1 MSTWIKR
8 SLQIFISLILLVIV
22 IFLGLAFYVN
32 IHKKTLLVSITKELN
47 KNLNG
52 SLTVGSMEPTFLQGF
67 PGVSISLKN
76 VEIKDSLW
84 KVHHHSLLTAKDL
97 DVAVNTMALLRGTI
111 DIRKVSINDASIYLY
126 TDSNGY
132 SNSSIL
138 KKKPA
143 PVSKEK
149 RTSPA
154 EISLFELNNVRFIL
168 DNRKGNKLF
177 LFAIQDF
184 SGKVDYPS
192 SGWKAAVN
200 LNVLVRSLAFNTK
213 NGSFAKDKFIKGKMD
228 VGYDKETGVIE
239 VKPAKLAIGDDP
251 FIIGATFNI
260 AKDPTEFTIN
270 IEARNILWRNASA
283 LLAHNISLSLNMFNM
298 DRPIAAKCIIKG
310 DMGGGGDPSIFV
322 NASIKNNRLSFP
334 GGVVDN
340 CSFAGVY
347 TNNFINGKGFT
358 DDNSAIKLYRFSASY
373 KDIPFTIDT
382 AFLRNM
388 NTPLVMGTFNAK
400 FDVSRFNNI
409 LGNDLLKFTR
419 GTATLQL
426 HYQAEIAKLQL
437 IKPKITGIIS
447 VKNSDVSYVPRNVNF
462 KNTSVTLD
470 FRGADLLIKDIRLES
485 GRSVVFMEG
494 SIKNF
499 MNVYYTDPEKAVIS
513 WKMRSPDLYLGEFI
527 GFLGLRKDRK
537 VMKSKNKSS
546 SFADQ
551 FNTMLE
557 KGEAEI
563 NIRVDKVHYNRF
575 FGTDAKA
582 DIFLTREGLSLKNVS
597 MKNAGGSISMN
608 GNIGQTDKLSKFN
621 LNAVVSNTSI
631 RDFFYAFDNFGL
643 KSLTY
648 KNLRGQLSA
657 KAKVT
662 GNITDQGKVISHSID
677 GTLSFELKNGALDD
691 FESFKSVGKFA
702 FPFRDLNHI
711 TLNDLKG
718 NFILNGEKI
727 TIDPMQISSSV
738 LNMDIAG
745 VYSLGKGT
753 NILLDIPLRNPKK
766 DADIADKQEVND
778 RRMKG
783 IVVHVQAIDG
793 DNGKIKFKL
802 LRNKDKFLG
811 L

>member
-8 SLQIFISLILLVIV
+8 SLQIFISLIVLIIV
-22 IFLGLAFYVN
+22 VFIGLALYVN
-32 IHKKTLLVSITKELN
+32 IHKKALLVSITKELN

-126 TDSNGY
+126 TDSSGY
-132 SNSSIL
+132 SNTSIL
-138 KKKPA
+138 KKKAA

-149 RTSPA
+149 STSPA
-154 EISLFELNNVRFIL
+154 EISRFELNNVRFIL

-177 LFAIQDF
+177 LFAIQNF

-192 SGWKAAVN
+192 SGWKAEVS
-200 LNVLVRSLAFNTK
+200 LNTLVRSLAFNTK
-213 NGSFAKDKFIKGKMD
+213 NGSFIKDKFVQGKMN
-228 VGYDKETGVIE
+228 VGYDHQTGVIE
-239 VKPAKLAIGDDP
+239 VQPATLNIGDDP
-251 FIIGATFNI
+251 FIIGAAFNI

-270 IEARNILWRNASA
+270 VEARHILWRNASA
-283 LLAHNISLSLNMFNM
+283 LLAHNISLSLNRFNL
-298 DRPIAAKCIIKG
+298 DRPISAKCIIKG
-310 DMGGGGDPSIFV
+310 NMGAGGDPSIFV

-340 CSFAGVY
+340 CNFAGVY
-347 TNNFINGKGFT
+347 TNNFINGKGFS

-382 AFLRNM
+382 AFLRNL
-388 NTPLVMGTFNAK
+388 NNPLVMGTFNAN
-400 FDVSRFNNI
+400 FDISKFNNI
-409 LGNDLLKFTR
+409 LGNDLLKFTK
-419 GTATLQL
+419 GTAHLQL
-426 HYQAEIAKLQL
+426 HYQAEIVKNQL
-437 IKPKITGIIS
+437 VKPKITGIIMG
-447 VKNSDVSYVPRNVNF
+447 KNSDFSYVPRNVNF
-462 KNTSVTLD
+462 KNTSMTLD
-470 FRGADLLIKDIRLES
+470 FRGTDLLIKDIRLES
-485 GRSVVFMEG
+485 GKSVVFMEG
-494 SIKNF
+494 SVKNF
-499 MNVYYTDPEKAVIS
+499 MNVFYTAPEKALLS
-513 WKMRSPDLYLGEFI
+513 WKMTSPDLYMGEFI
-527 GFLGLRKDRK
+527 GFLGLRKAHK
-537 VMKSKNKSS
+537 TVKSHNKSS

-551 FNTMLE
+551 INTMLE

-563 NIRVDKVHYNRF
+563 NIRIAKVHYNRF
-575 FGTDAKA
+575 FGTDATA
-582 DIFLTREGLSLKNVS
+582 DIFLKDEGLSLKNVS
-597 MKNAGGSISMN
+597 MKNAGGSINLN
-608 GNIGQTDKLSKFN
+608 GNISQTDKLSRFS
-621 LNAVVSNTSI
+621 LNTVVSNTSI
-631 RDFFYAFDNFGL
+631 SDFFYAFDNFGL

-648 KNLRGQLSA
+648 KNLKGQLSA

-662 GNITDQGKVISHSID
+662 GNITDQGKVIPHSIN
-677 GTLSFELKNGALDD
+677 GTLAFEIKNGTLDD
-691 FESFKSVGKFA
+691 FESLKSIGKFA

-711 TLNDLKG
+711 TFNNLKG
-718 NFILNGEKI
+718 DFVLNGEKI
-727 TIDPMQISSSV
+727 TINPMQINSSV
-738 LNMDIAG
+738 LNMDVAG
-745 VYSLGKGT
+745 VYSLGTGT

-766 DADIADKQEVND
+766 DADIADKQELND

-802 LRNKDKFLG
+802 LRKKDNFLG